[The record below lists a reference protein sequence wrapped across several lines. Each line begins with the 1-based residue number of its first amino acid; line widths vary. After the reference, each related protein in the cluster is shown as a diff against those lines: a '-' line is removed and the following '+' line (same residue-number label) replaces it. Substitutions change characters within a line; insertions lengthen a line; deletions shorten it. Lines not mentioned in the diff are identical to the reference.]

1 MTTTR
6 ADIIASCER
15 VFDRTGFAGS
25 GMDTLTEAAQVSS
38 RTLYKHLGSKS
49 GLAVAVLEARMGRF
63 FESCTASSLDEL
75 FTGLEHWVSSEGARG
90 CMFLRAQGEAGEDP
104 AIAEVVARYRQ
115 RLREMLA
122 RIVAVELGR
131 ESAAAPVAAD
141 VALTTA
147 VLLLFEGAT
156 SAASYLG
163 AEAVSIARSSAS
175 ALLDR
180 AREER

>member
-6 ADIIASCER
+6 SDIIAACEQ
-15 VFDRTGFAGS
+15 VFDRNGFAGS
-25 GMDTLTEAAQVSS
+25 GIDTLTEAAQVST

-49 GLAVAVLEARMGRF
+49 GLAIAVLEARMERF
-63 FESCTASSLDEL
+63 YESCAASSIAEL
-75 FTGLEHWVSSEGARG
+75 FTELEHWVSSEGARG
-90 CMFLRAQGEAGEDP
+90 CLFLRAQGEAGEDP

-131 ESAAAPVAAD
+131 ESAAAPAAAD
-141 VALTTA
+141 FALTTA
-147 VLLLFEGAT
+147 VLVLFEGAT

-163 AEAVSIARSSAS
+163 AEAVSTARSSAS
-175 ALLDR
+175 ALVDR